1 MKAGTRKLPSQ
12 GRELGIGG
20 DTIDDD
26 DDNDD
31 ADDTDNKEQYDDF
44 GNDNGGRLKGIVLPD
59 LVKVMKWAEKNPV
72 VSAFGMWNSNLG
84 RRTIDFKRTIRV
96 HQQLQQGISEGGGG
110 KDKVLGSKDKDGERE
125 EEEEG
130 DFRTQW
136 YTVQGFIHHQ
146 RLDYFRIW
154 Q

>member
-1 MKAGTRKLPSQ
+1 M
-12 GRELGIGG
+12 E
-20 DTIDDD
+20 DD

-31 ADDTDNKEQYDDF
+31 ADDNDNKEQYDDF

-72 VSAFGMWNSNLG
+72 VSAFGMWNSDLG

-96 HQQLQQGISEGGGG
+96 QQQLRRGISIGDRGE
-110 KDKVLGSKDKDGERE
+110 DKVLGGEDEDGERE

-130 DFRTQW
+130 DFGHSGTQ
-136 YTVQGFIHHQ
+136 YKGSFITISSTTFGYGNN
-146 RLDYFRIW
+146 LLAAN
-154 Q
+154 